1 MNFQPSPTSTQ
12 PPPNLPQ
19 SRRHSRSGLAKLVN
33 TYLQWDV
40 QVKAVPESSPH
51 PRMSAEDRRRQLLDV
66 AIDLFSKRGFG
77 GTTTR
82 EIAQAAGVT
91 EAIIFRHFATKQDL
105 YAAILDHATEVTGL
119 DIWLAQLQD
128 YMDRED
134 DAGLFRSI
142 IARII
147 EIHRTEPRFERLML
161 HASLEGHELA
171 VMHRNQIMSLIG
183 VRLHEY
189 IERRQQAG
197 ALRDCD
203 PRTIIFAVVGTA
215 QFFGIQKYMYQLCDI
230 PQPDEEV
237 TELFASILMKGVQK

>member
-1 MNFQPSPTSTQ
+1 M
-12 PPPNLPQ
+12 
-19 SRRHSRSGLAKLVN
+19 LVSI
-33 TYLQWDV
+33 YLQLDV
-40 QVKAVPESSPH
+40 PPKLTTEVAPH
-51 PRMSAEDRRRQLLDV
+51 PRMAAEDRRRQLLDV
-66 AIDLFSKRGFG
+66 AIDLFSKRGFS

-119 DIWLAQLQD
+119 DIWMAQVQEH
-128 YMDRED
+128 MDRND

-142 IARII
+142 VARII

-161 HASLEGHELA
+161 HASLEGHEFA

-183 VRLHEY
+183 VRVHEY
-189 IERRQQAG
+189 IERRQKSA

-203 PRTIIFAVVGTA
+203 PRAIIFALVGAA
-215 QFFGIQKYMYQLCDI
+215 QYYAIQKYMYQLCDI
-230 PQPDEEV
+230 SQTDEEL
-237 TELFASILMKGVQK
+237 TDLFTSILMKGVQQC